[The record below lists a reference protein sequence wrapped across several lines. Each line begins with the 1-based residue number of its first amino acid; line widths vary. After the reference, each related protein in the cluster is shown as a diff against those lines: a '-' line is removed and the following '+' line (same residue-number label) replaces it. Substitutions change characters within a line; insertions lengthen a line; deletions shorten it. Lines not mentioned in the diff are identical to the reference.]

1 MTRTQG
7 CGTGRAIAKAVL
19 LHSILLPKATGH
31 DRTYDGHLVRV
42 VGILSWPNSNG
53 GLDAGVL
60 AVLVLEPTIKARL
73 TLVVLKC
80 SSQCRLVRGVLG
92 SNNATIIG
100 ADVHDLAHSE
110 LACRLGGRE
119 RTRSGS
125 SRPGEAM
132 HNVEDVITSST
143 HADTQHGVC
152 RPSHPCARSL
162 AFRQTSNKTRPARGR
177 LRRPASQRLGTEP
190 CPVGA
195 CLLKVLATMTGRSS
209 PKGRPR

>member
-1 MTRTQG
+1 MAL
-7 CGTGRAIAKAVL
+7 CRAIAKAVL
-19 LHSILLPKATGH
+19 LHSILFPKATGH

-53 GLDAGVL
+53 DLDAG
-60 AVLVLEPTIKARL
+60 VLVLEPTIKARL
-73 TLVVLKC
+73 TLVVLSKC

-110 LACRLGGRE
+110 LAFRLGGRE
-119 RTRSGS
+119 RTRSG
-125 SRPGEAM
+125 EAM
-132 HNVEDVITSST
+132 HNVEDVGTSST
-143 HADTQHGVC
+143 HAETQHGVW

-162 AFRQTSNKTRPARGR
+162 ACRQSSNKTRPARGR